1 MIKINLLPQ
10 EIQAE
15 RKSKAS
21 QARIMK
27 GTAVLVVLVVAAFGG
42 IMAMTLQAKSQ
53 VLVLEAQRAQLQAEI
68 DTYAP
73 VVALQ
78 GQVNSRTD
86 LVKGAMGPQLP
97 WREALT
103 LVGIHIP
110 ENVWLTNFSLRMDG
124 EHGEMNMR
132 GITFDHPSTARW
144 IGTLYEIQ
152 GFSNVRTTFSAEE
165 TMDNEEQVRFEV
177 SASVT
182 AEEEYDPLVRGE

>member
-15 RKSKAS
+15 RKSKSS
-21 QARIMK
+21 QGKMMQGI
-27 GTAVLVVLVVAAFGG
+27 VFLVVLLVAAFGG
-42 IMAMTLQAKSQ
+42 IMAMTLQGGSR
-53 VLVLEAQRAQLQAEI
+53 VLALEAQRAQLQAEI
-68 DTYAP
+68 DSYAP

-78 GQVNSRTD
+78 GQVNNRAE
-86 LVKGAMGPQLP
+86 LVTEVMGPQLP

-103 LVGIHIP
+103 SVGIHIP

-132 GITFDHPSTARW
+132 GITFDHPSAASW

-152 GFSNVRTTFSAEE
+152 GFSNVRTSFSAEE
-165 TMDNEEQVRFEV
+165 AMNDEERVRFEV
-177 SASVT
+177 STLVT
-182 AEEEYDPLVRGE
+182 ADVEYDPLAKGE